1 MDNDHVLIKIFNVY
15 FCQASGSRDVKH
27 KRSYSESRHLSQN
40 KSQNMASSQSVDVVD
55 GLGVEENAVSA
66 QEIKKS
72 IKQNPQMLSKYNMH
86 IAARNA

>member
-15 FCQASGSRDVKH
+15 FCQASGSSDRDVKH

-40 KSQNMASSQSVDVVD
+40 KSQNMASSQSVDFVD

-72 IKQNPQMLSKYNMH
+72 IKQNPQMLSK
-86 IAARNA
+86 

>member
-1 MDNDHVLIKIFNVY
+1 
-15 FCQASGSRDVKH
+15 
-27 KRSYSESRHLSQN
+27 
-40 KSQNMASSQSVDVVD
+40 MASSQSVDFVD

-86 IAARNA
+86 ISARNA

>member
-1 MDNDHVLIKIFNVY
+1 MFNVY
-15 FCQASGSRDVKH
+15 FCQASGSSDRDVKH

-40 KSQNMASSQSVDVVD
+40 KSQNMASSQSVDFVD

-72 IKQNPQMLSKYNMH
+72 MQQVHHEHESGKSESQAH
-86 IAARNA
+86 TTHT